1 MCLLYNNKCYCLRFE
16 VIQGFY
22 RVGAKRGRK
31 GSVDGFP
38 GGKVRRTA
46 GMGVCMPRKE
56 RITRKEIAAVA
67 FRMARKEG
75 MEEVT
80 ARKLAD
86 AAGCSTQPI
95 FRAYQNMEEVQ
106 AEVLEQ
112 AVVFFDEFYDSY
124 PKSQATPFVN
134 LGLAYISFAQKER
147 NLFRVMFLSGDRNGK
162 SLYELLNG
170 KNGNV
175 LREIG
180 RAKAEGCRDP
190 QGLFMKM
197 WIFIHGAACMAVTE
211 DYDLGITETVGQL
224 VDAYRAFC

>member
-1 MCLLYNNKCYCLRFE
+1 MRFE

-56 RITRKEIAAVA
+56 RITRKEIAAAA

-180 RAKAEGCRDP
+180 RDC
-190 QGLFMKM
+190 L
-197 WIFIHGAACMAVTE
+197 
-211 DYDLGITETVGQL
+211 
-224 VDAYRAFC
+224 

>member
-1 MCLLYNNKCYCLRFE
+1 
-16 VIQGFY
+16 
-22 RVGAKRGRK
+22 
-31 GSVDGFP
+31 
-38 GGKVRRTA
+38 
-46 GMGVCMPRKE
+46 MPRKE
-56 RITRKEIAAVA
+56 RITRKEIAAAA

-80 ARKLAD
+80 ARKLAG

-95 FRAYQNMEEVQ
+95 FRVYQNMDEVQ
-106 AEVLEQ
+106 ADVLEQ
-112 AVVFFDEFYDSY
+112 AVAFFEDFYNNY
-124 PKSQATPFVN
+124 PKSQAVPFVN
-134 LGLAYISFAQKER
+134 LGLAYISFAQKEG
-147 NLFRVMFLSGDRNGK
+147 NLFRAMFLSENRNGR

-175 LREIG
+175 LKEISK
-180 RAKAEGCRDP
+180 AKAEGCRDP
-190 QGLFMKM
+190 QDLFMKM